1 MQQQLALPV
10 SQTEFLLLLRPA
22 HVLIIYLLKL
32 NIRSIFYETEDE
44 SSNLKNGLSFLH
56 NYKCLNCSDVKNN
69 RQNFIIF
76 EMEMEWDTYVWGK
89 HLQYYFPERV
99 LMQKLY
105 LKKKSSL
112 CMPLPWLN
120 STDTCPKEY
129 CNQIS
134 FKSAS
139 FRADPS
145 CMFSR
150 FFIIAHRLTES
161 NSICFPTAT
170 LHICAHL

>member
-76 EMEMEWDTYVWGK
+76 EMEMG
-89 HLQYYFPERV
+89 HLCLRETLAV
-99 LMQKLY
+99 LFSRKGSHAKAIFKKNNSLY
-105 LKKKSSL
+105 
-112 CMPLPWLN
+112 MPLP
-120 STDTCPKEY
+120 
-129 CNQIS
+129 
-134 FKSAS
+134 
-139 FRADPS
+139 
-145 CMFSR
+145 
-150 FFIIAHRLTES
+150 
-161 NSICFPTAT
+161 
-170 LHICAHL
+170 